1 MSKTSKIKECIITQL
16 SDHKSH
22 EVSEIKKRIRDSFDE
37 ELGEGVIASA
47 LRTMTIAGIVEKPE
61 RGKYK
66 LLKQEGE
73 EDTNIIEVNDKDCL
87 KHQIIELTQQYEQ
100 NVIQILNNIEITEQ
114 NMEDIKERIEL
125 RKKIEK
131 MCYEIMNM

>member
-16 SDHKSH
+16 SDYKSH
-22 EVSEIKKRIRDSFDE
+22 EVSEIKKSIRDSFDE

-66 LLKQEGE
+66 LLKQEGG
-73 EDTNIIEVNDKDCL
+73 EDTNIIEVNDKACL

-100 NVIQILNNIEITEQ
+100 NVIQIINNIEITEQ
-114 NMEDIKERIEL
+114 NMEDIKERIGL

-131 MCYEIMNM
+131 MCSEVMNM